1 MLGIKQDTLAFDLD
15 MSQQAISLLEQKE
28 TLDAPVLEKI
38 AKALGVPEEA
48 IKNFSEDA
56 AINIIANTFTSN
68 DTSISQQYNFNP
80 IEKIVEL
87 YNEKIELYER
97 MLQTEK
103 EKNEL
108 LKKLLEK

>member
-1 MLGIKQDTLAFDLD
+1 M
-15 MSQQAISLLEQKE
+15 
-28 TLDAPVLEKI
+28 EKI
-38 AKALGVPEEA
+38 AKTLGVPKEA

-56 AINIIANTFTSN
+56 AVNIVANTFTSN

-108 LKKLLEK
+108 LKKLFEK